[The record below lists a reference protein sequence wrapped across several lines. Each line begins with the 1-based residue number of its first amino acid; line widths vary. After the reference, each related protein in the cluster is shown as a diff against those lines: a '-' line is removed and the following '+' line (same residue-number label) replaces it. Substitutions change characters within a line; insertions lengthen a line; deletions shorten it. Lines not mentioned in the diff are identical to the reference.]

1 MPPDH
6 PLAPFL
12 PFLPLLILIPILYFR
27 MRKLARPQPLKLN
40 RLWIRPTVL
49 VLAAA
54 LILWSPQP
62 GLSRHFTL
70 SEWALLALAGAIGA
84 VAGWYSARS
93 MKIDVHPE
101 DGTLMVQGG
110 QAAVLIMLALI
121 LGRSGLNTGMRLEGE
136 AFNLEDGHLD
146 VLLMTDAL
154 IVFTAA
160 LFTARSIEMYL
171 RARRVMDAAKS

>member
-27 MRKLARPQPLKLN
+27 MRKLARPQPLKLS
-40 RLWIRPTVL
+40 RLWIRPVVL

-62 GLSRHFTL
+62 GLSRHFTV
-70 SEWALLALAGAIGA
+70 SEWAVLALAGAIGA
-84 VAGWYSARS
+84 AAGWYSARS
-93 MKIDVHPE
+93 MKIEVHPE

-121 LGRSGLNTGMRLEGE
+121 LGRSGLGTGMRLEGW
-136 AFNLEDGHLD
+136 HLD
-146 VLLMTDAL
+146 VLLITDAL

-160 LFTARSIEMYL
+160 LFTARSLEMYL
-171 RARRVMDAAKS
+171 RAGRVMDAAQSHDVDR

>member
-6 PLAPFL
+6 PFAPFL

-40 RLWIRPTVL
+40 RLWIRPAVL
-49 VLAAA
+49 VLVGTLVIWA
-54 LILWSPQP
+54 PQP
-62 GLSRHFTL
+62 GMTRHFTL
-70 SEWALLALAGAIGA
+70 LEWLLLALAGGIGVA
-84 VAGWYSARS
+84 AGWYFARS
-93 MKIDVHPE
+93 MKIEVHPE

-121 LGRSGLNTGMRLEGE
+121 LGRSGLNTGMRLEGWY
-136 AFNLEDGHLD
+136 LD
-146 VLLMTDAL
+146 VLLITDAL

-160 LFTARSIEMYL
+160 LFTARSLEMYL
-171 RARRVMDAAKS
+171 RARRVMDAARSHDVDP